1 MIAPPTVSERR
12 PSEPRSS
19 EAALPGAAHP
29 GAAHPGAAPLR
40 LSDVVSA
47 LTYALDITE
56 GQPEGHALRSC
67 AIGMAIGERLGL
79 DAEGLSDLYYALLL
93 KDLGCSS
100 NSARLAATFGADDR
114 RVKHAYK
121 LIDLDRPR
129 DGLGFVIGNAG
140 SAAPPLQRL
149 RHVVDVSLGRGG
161 GQRALT
167 EIRCERGADIARE
180 LGFSAVTSEA
190 IRALDE
196 HWDGGGHPYRLEGDA
211 IPLAG
216 RILCLAQTVEVFA
229 QAHGPEAAMEVAR
242 RRSGRWFDPA
252 VVAALGEAAGEAGFW
267 EGLSPDGLEAR
278 VRAAEPVSRMVH
290 ADADRLDRVAAAFA
304 RVIDAK
310 SPWTFRHS
318 ERVRAFALG
327 IAEELG
333 LPPER
338 RPDLSRA
345 ALLHDLGKLGV
356 PNLILDKP
364 GRLSEDEFA
373 VIRRHPADSQR
384 ILERVGPFRVF
395 AEVAGAHHERMDGRG
410 YHGARRAGELPL
422 EARILATADPF
433 EALTASRP
441 YRDGMSTEE
450 ALGLLRR
457 DVGAGVDQA
466 CLAALEGFL
475 ATSAGAELLASAE
488 VPTTVGPTASPGQS
502 PSMSSGG
509 AASR

>member
-1 MIAPPTVSERR
+1 VPDV
-12 PSEPRSS
+12 
-19 EAALPGAAHP
+19 
-29 GAAHPGAAPLR
+29 APLR
-40 LSDVVSA
+40 LSDVVAA

-67 AIGMAIGERLGL
+67 VIGMAVGERLGL
-79 DAEGLSDLYYALLL
+79 DAESRSDLYYALLL

-114 RVKHAYK
+114 RVKRAYK
-121 LIDLDRPR
+121 LVDLDRPR
-129 DGLGFVIGNAG
+129 EGLGFVIGNAG
-140 SAAPPLQRL
+140 TAAPPLQRL

-161 GQRALT
+161 GHRALT

-180 LGFSAVTSEA
+180 LGFSSATSEA

-196 HWDGGGHPYRLEGDA
+196 HWDGRGHPYGVEGEA
-211 IPLAG
+211 IPRLG

-229 QAHGPEAAMEVAR
+229 QAHGPKVAEEVAR
-242 RRSGRWFDPA
+242 RRAGRWFDPA
-252 VVAALGEAAGEAGFW
+252 VVAAFEAAARAPGFW
-267 EGLSPDGLEAR
+267 ERLSPEGLEAR
-278 VRAAEPVSRMVH
+278 VRALEPVERVVH
-290 ADADRLDRVAAAFA
+290 ADGERLDRVASAFA

-310 SPWTFRHS
+310 SPWTYRHS

-327 IAEELG
+327 IAEELE
-333 LPPER
+333 LAPKR
-338 RPDLSRA
+338 RAELSRA

-373 VIRRHPADSQR
+373 IIRRHPADSQR
-384 ILERVGPFRVF
+384 ILERVGPFRGF
-395 AEVAGAHHERMDGRG
+395 AEAAGAHHERMDGRG
-410 YHGARRAGELPL
+410 YHRARRAGDLPL

-441 YRDGMSTEE
+441 YREGMPAER

-457 DVGAGVDQA
+457 DEGAGVDRA
-466 CLAALEGFL
+466 CLAALEAFL
-475 ATSAGAELLASAE
+475 ATPAGAELLGSAAAPAPDQPAS
-488 VPTTVGPTASPGQS
+488 S
-502 PSMSSGG
+502 G
-509 AASR
+509 AASRWARRSSGPAAPSPAPTSR

>member
-1 MIAPPTVSERR
+1 
-12 PSEPRSS
+12 
-19 EAALPGAAHP
+19 
-29 GAAHPGAAPLR
+29 
-40 LSDVVSA
+40 VVSA

-56 GQPEGHALRSC
+56 GQPEGHALRTC
-67 AIGMAIGERLGL
+67 AIGMAIGERLEL

-114 RVKHAYK
+114 RVKRAYK
-121 LIDLDRPR
+121 LVDLDRPR

-140 SAAPPLQRL
+140 SAAAPLQRL

-161 GQRALT
+161 GHRALA

-180 LGFSAVTSEA
+180 LGFSAATSEA

-196 HWDGGGHPYRLEGDA
+196 HWDGGGHPYRLEGGA
-211 IPLAG
+211 IPLSG

-229 QAHGPEAAMEVAR
+229 QAHGPDEAMEVAR
-242 RRSGRWFDPA
+242 LRSGRWFDPA
-252 VVAALGEAAGEAGFW
+252 VVAAFAEAVGEPGFW
-267 EGLSPDGLEAR
+267 EGLSPDGLEVR
-278 VRAAEPVSRMVH
+278 VRALEPVGRVVH
-290 ADADRLDRVAAAFA
+290 AGEERLDRVAAAFA

-318 ERVRAFALG
+318 ERVRGFALG
-327 IAEELG
+327 IAAELE
-333 LPPER
+333 LAPER
-338 RPDLSRA
+338 RAELSRA

-364 GRLSEDEFA
+364 GRLREDEFA

-384 ILERVGPFRVF
+384 ILERVGPFRGF
-395 AEVAGAHHERMDGRG
+395 AEVAGAHHERMDGGG
-410 YHGARRAGELPL
+410 YHGARRAGDLPL

-441 YRDGMSTEE
+441 YRDGMSPEK

-457 DVGAGVDQA
+457 DVDVGVDRA
-466 CLAALEGFL
+466 CLTALERFL
-475 ATSAGAELLASAE
+475 ATPAGAALLGS
-488 VPTTVGPTASPGQS
+488 VGAPAP
-502 PSMSSGG
+502 
-509 AASR
+509 A

>member
-1 MIAPPTVSERR
+1 M
-12 PSEPRSS
+12 
-19 EAALPGAAHP
+19 
-29 GAAHPGAAPLR
+29 
-40 LSDVVSA
+40 VSA

-79 DAEGLSDLYYALLL
+79 NAEGLSDLYYALLL

-129 DGLGFVIGNAG
+129 GGLGFVIGNAG

-180 LGFSAVTSEA
+180 LGFSAASSEA

-211 IPLAG
+211 IPLLG

-252 VVAALGEAAGEAGFW
+252 AVAAVAALGEVAGEAGFW
-267 EGLSPDGLEAR
+267 VGLSSDGLEAR

-290 ADADRLDRVAAAFA
+290 ADEDRLDRVAAAFA

-333 LPPER
+333 LAPER

-373 VIRRHPADSQR
+373 VIHRHPADSQR
-384 ILERVGPFRVF
+384 ILERVGPFRGF

-422 EARILATADPF
+422 EARILATVDPF

-441 YRDGMSTEE
+441 YRDGMPAGK

-457 DVGAGVDQA
+457 DVGAGVDRA
-466 CLAALEGFL
+466 CLAALERFV
-475 ATSAGAELLASAE
+475 ATPAGSALLGSA
-488 VPTTVGPTASPGQS
+488 VPTATA
-502 PSMSSGG
+502 
-509 AASR
+509 